1 MQIKEFIFNGHNATV
16 VIPDDPNGEWIW
28 KTEFFHAFE
37 KSELALS
44 EMGYT
49 RVYYGISDTY
59 GSYEAV
65 RLMHK
70 FCLHVIKEFN
80 LRDKAHLFGFSRGGL
95 YAFNFALFYPE
106 NAASL
111 YLDAPVLDL
120 YSWPQKGSKE
130 YAQMC
135 REFCLSD
142 EMVKGFSGSP
152 LQNLPEF
159 FANDIPL
166 LVVAGDSDEI
176 VPLEENSAIL
186 LSYCEENG
194 IKVESVIKKGCG
206 HHPHSLDDV
215 SVICDFVKANSLEK

>member
-1 MQIKEFIFNGHNATV
+1 MQTKEFIFNGYNATV
-16 VIPDDPNGEWIW
+16 IIPDKPNGEWIW

-37 KSELALS
+37 KSELALLDD
-44 EMGYT
+44 GYT
-49 RVYYGISDTY
+49 RVYYEISNKY
-59 GSYEAV
+59 GSFEAV

-70 FCLHVIKEFN
+70 FCLHVIKEFK

-120 YSWPQKGSKE
+120 YSWPAKGTRE
-130 YAQMC
+130 YEQMC

-142 EMVKGFSGSP
+142 DMVKSFNGSP
-152 LQNLPEF
+152 LHNLPEF
-159 FANDIPL
+159 FANNIPL

-176 VPLEENSAIL
+176 VPLEENSAVL
-186 LSYCEENG
+186 LEYCRENC
-194 IKVESVIKKGCG
+194 IDVESVIKKGCG

-215 SVICDFVKANSLEK
+215 STICNFVKANSLKK

>member
-1 MQIKEFIFNGHNATV
+1 MQIKEFIFNGYNATV
-16 VIPDDPNGEWIW
+16 VIPDKPNGEWIW

-44 EMGYT
+44 DMGYT
-49 RVYYGISDTY
+49 RVYYEISNKY

-70 FCLHVIKEFN
+70 FCLHVIKEFK

-120 YSWPQKGSKE
+120 YSWPPRGSKE